1 MTDVISE
8 RLAVLEAH
16 VAAKPTFTDI
26 KSAVDATKLGHLK
39 ELRAVREAIAN
50 GGGRGSSK
58 ENDDL
63 RKENEAL
70 KKLLAKRDYR
80 IKILLNSL
88 SEEEAKNKE
97 R

>member
-39 ELRAVREAIAN
+39 ELRAVREAI
-50 GGGRGSSK
+50 GGGGSSK

>member
-50 GGGRGSSK
+50 GGGGSSK